1 MQNLRLGVD
10 VGGTNTDAVV
20 LDDNHH
26 VLAKAKTPT
35 TPDVTTGIVQA
46 VDLVLA
52 SGEPSARI
60 SAAMLGT
67 TQCINAILEREHLGR
82 VGIVRLGAPATLAL
96 PPLVDWPE
104 DLRSLVG
111 QASYIVAGGCEFD
124 GREISPLDETHLRTV
139 GRDLR
144 GQVDAI
150 AVSSVFAPVN
160 PEHERRAAALL
171 REAVGER
178 VPISLSHEIGTLGL
192 LERENA
198 TVLNAALMRVI
209 ARAVGAFR
217 AAIARHGIVADLFL
231 TQNDGTLMALDEA
244 LRSPILTVASGPT
257 NSIRGAAE
265 LSGLGDAV
273 VVDVGGTTTD
283 IGALQHGFPRPS
295 SVAIALGGVRT
306 NFRMPEILSL
316 ALGGGSIV
324 RAESKRASVGPRS
337 VGYLLTTAAR
347 VFGGDTLTLTDI
359 AVAAGITH
367 LGNPDRVRNLA
378 PELVER
384 AVGAAL
390 RLLAE
395 GIDRVKTSPAGVPVI
410 AVGGGSFLVPD
421 RLPGASEIVRPEHAD
436 CANAIGAAIAQ
447 VSGEVDRIWRL
458 EGRSRESVLVEAR
471 EMACEKA
478 CRAGA
483 DPDTLELIE
492 REEIPLAYLPGN
504 AVRLRVK
511 VVGRL
516 KLPGRERSEA

>member
-1 MQNLRLGVD
+1 MQDLRLGVD

-20 LDDNHH
+20 LDGNHH
-26 VLAKAKTPT
+26 VLAKAPT

-46 VDLVLA
+46 IDLVLA

-209 ARAVGAFR
+209 ARAVEAFR
-217 AAIARHGIVADLFL
+217 AAIALQDVRGNALLIRQVASARWAEQIARAA
-231 TQNDGTLMALDEA
+231 TVAMGGSAAMALFCLAAADYRRAAIPGTVSLAARVGRAVRLARERHRDPVDAMLA
-244 LRSPILTVASGPT
+244 LLPGQQLCTGK
-257 NSIRGAAE
+257 
-265 LSGLGDAV
+265 
-273 VVDVGGTTTD
+273 VVDVERRTTQGFARGRVVLSSGSRR
-283 IGALQHGFPRPS
+283 IGIDFQNEYLIAQDLETGEPLTTEVLRYGYQ
-295 SVAIALGGVRT
+295 VAVLAIAAPGPLKS
-306 NFRMPEILSL
+306 PEALSM
-316 ALGGGSIV
+316 
-324 RAESKRASVGPRS
+324 VGPQAF
-337 VGYLLTTAAR
+337 GYPDPYRPLPGDLCTAA
-347 VFGGDTLTLTDI
+347 
-359 AVAAGITH
+359 AAQ
-367 LGNPDRVRNLA
+367 
-378 PELVER
+378 
-384 AVGAAL
+384 
-390 RLLAE
+390 
-395 GIDRVKTSPAGVPVI
+395 
-410 AVGGGSFLVPD
+410 
-421 RLPGASEIVRPEHAD
+421 EHTA
-436 CANAIGAAIAQ
+436 
-447 VSGEVDRIWRL
+447 
-458 EGRSRESVLVEAR
+458 
-471 EMACEKA
+471 
-478 CRAGA
+478 
-483 DPDTLELIE
+483 
-492 REEIPLAYLPGN
+492 
-504 AVRLRVK
+504 
-511 VVGRL
+511 
-516 KLPGRERSEA
+516 